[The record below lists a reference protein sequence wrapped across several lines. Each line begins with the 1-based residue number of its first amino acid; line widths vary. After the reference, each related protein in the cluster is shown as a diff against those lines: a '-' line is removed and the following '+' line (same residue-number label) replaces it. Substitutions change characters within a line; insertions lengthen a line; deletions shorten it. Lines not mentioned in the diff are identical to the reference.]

1 MMILEHFSPIAN
13 TLVHMT
19 KQSVDRNYSPPNR
32 YLILDGFRGVAA
44 FSVASLHIYF
54 WQFRIF
60 NGITFFVDFFFVLSG
75 FVLGPSL
82 LASRKI
88 SNFIISRL
96 IRLYPAILVSFT
108 IIGITYILPFLRVT
122 SSAQK
127 LVLWQYICAFLLLQV
142 FIPNIYWINHP
153 LWSLSAELLVN
164 IWAILLP
171 ITKKYIYLY
180 VSFGVALELLSYTK
194 YNLSWNSTTNYS
206 PIGRVLVGF
215 YLGILIRIQLNEKR
229 LSGSHTTYISTRRIT
244 LGIIFL
250 VLNFLLI
257 GLSYIFLIFAAP
269 CFYFFVKEIIKFDQQ
284 KLSHEY
290 EKVLSY
296 LGKISYGVYVFHI
309 PISRAITGEFLVRN
323 LHFNLDKLYFLI
335 LGFLIK
341 IFLTLLVA
349 TLSVKFVEVPLKK
362 FIVNIRADSNG

>member
-1 MMILEHFSPIAN
+1 M
-13 TLVHMT
+13 TL
-19 KQSVDRNYSPPNR
+19 RN
-32 YLILDGFRGVAA
+32 
-44 FSVASLHIYF
+44 
-54 WQFRIF
+54 
-60 NGITFFVDFFFVLSG
+60 
-75 FVLGPSL
+75 
-82 LASRKI
+82 
-88 SNFIISRL
+88 
-96 IRLYPAILVSFT
+96 
-108 IIGITYILPFLRVT
+108 
-122 SSAQK
+122 
-127 LVLWQYICAFLLLQV
+127 
-142 FIPNIYWINHP
+142 
-153 LWSLSAELLVN
+153 
-164 IWAILLP
+164 
-171 ITKKYIYLY
+171 
-180 VSFGVALELLSYTK
+180 
-194 YNLSWNSTTNYS
+194 
-206 PIGRVLVGF
+206 
-215 YLGILIRIQLNEKR
+215 
-229 LSGSHTTYISTRRIT
+229 
-244 LGIIFL
+244 L

-269 CFYFFVKEIIKFDQQ
+269 CFYFFVKEIINFDKQ